1 MNLETIIILISVSLI
16 SLSLGGAIAL
26 RLVPKIFSSIFKDAA
41 KEAFTESTSESK
53 LTQDLYEQD
62 IAKKLVELDKSLLE
76 ARTVWSTNTS
86 NITESFDQ
94 LSNNYIRWE
103 EALSNTGEQGALAEE
118 ALTVMLETAGLVK
131 GVNFDTQ
138 ITETLIDGVLRP
150 DFYVY
155 TPDQG
160 VIIIDSKAPIKK
172 YKEAINADNEIEKQQ
187 KLGENANNMLA
198 HAVSL
203 GQTDYTDHIGRSTP
217 DVVIMYVPNIAIYL
231 SAIEQIPDLVQRAW
245 QHKVN
250 IAPPEAVYPILKNIM
265 LTWQQKR
272 LYENAEDIQKQTKEI
287 HKRAKKFQEY
297 FSKIGKSLT
306 MATKDFNRGVSSWE
320 SRLTPAFRKLEEM
333 GIAEDLARKMQETQ
347 LIEESIYSFNQESQ
361 DNDEQ
366 AEQSND
372 GNT

>member
-16 SLSLGGAIAL
+16 SLSLGCAITL
-26 RLVPKIFSSIFKDAA
+26 RLVPKIFSSTFKTAA
-41 KEAFTESTSESK
+41 KEAFTETTSESK
-53 LTQDLYEQD
+53 LTQDLNEQD

-76 ARTVWSTNTS
+76 AKTVWSTNTS

-94 LSNNYIRWE
+94 LSSNYIRWE

-118 ALTVMLETAGLVK
+118 ALKVMLETAGLVK

-187 KLGENANNMLA
+187 KLRENANNMLA

-265 LTWQQKR
+265 LTWQQKK

-297 FSKIGKSLT
+297 FSKIGKGLT

-333 GIAEDLARKMQETQ
+333 GIAEDLGRQMQETQ
-347 LIEESIYSFNQESQ
+347 LIEESIYGFNQESQ
-361 DNDEQ
+361 DSNEQ